1 MFYKSTLQRAALAAM
16 LVAAGACTDLVVTNP
31 NEPDKERALRTG
43 ADIEALIAG
52 TFRMWWDLQQGNDIG
67 LRLSNE
73 TNLAIVLA
81 YAGDVGAGNGFG
93 GSGGMAFD
101 PRRPVFNDNNNR
113 WGDFAKASWFA
124 LYRGMG
130 SIRDGLQSIAGGV
143 VVGQNGA
150 DNPRLQAFAKLM
162 QGLDLGHLSLI
173 YDQGYVFDETTKDLA
188 TVKLVPYKETLA
200 GARAYLAKARDL
212 SSKSTFTIPQ
222 GWMGPKSYTNQ
233 DLIRIAHS
241 YEARFMAEVAR
252 TPAERAAVN
261 WAEVLSHVEQGVTQD
276 FGVQLSGPGGFWKD
290 GLKDRYYALLAL
302 LGPADQSGGWQKWE
316 TLDPTSGRQPFLIA
330 TDDRRVTGATP
341 TSSGTSFNY
350 TAAVGGDPDRGIY
363 LASNYELIAWANMA
377 ATSLGFAPDLTVQE
391 MEFLKAEAY
400 IRLGRP
406 ADALPIINKTRTER
420 GKLPPAT
427 VNGVSGPRCVP
438 RTITGACGNLLETL
452 AWERKMEMLLLTV
465 GSEYYEERGM
475 GTLRKGNPLSLPV
488 PAKELFTLGL
498 PIYTTGGVGGPQ
510 SAPGPVGGP

>member
-1 MFYKSTLQRAALAAM
+1 MFSKSRLQRAAFGAL
-16 LVAAGACTDLVVTNP
+16 LVVAGACTDLAVTNP

-52 TFRMWWDLQQGNDIG
+52 TFRMWWDLQQGNAIG

-73 TNLAIVLA
+73 TRLSLVLA

-113 WGDFAKASWFA
+113 WGDFIKASWFA

-130 SIRDGLQSIAGGV
+130 SMRDGLQSIAGGV
-143 VVGQNGA
+143 RIGVNGA
-150 DNPRLQAFAKLM
+150 DTPRLQAFAKLM

-173 YDQGYVFDETTKDLA
+173 YDQGYVFDENTQDLS

-200 GARAYLAKARDL
+200 GARAFLAKARDL

-222 GWMGPKSYTNQ
+222 GWMGQRTYTNQ

-241 YEARFMAEVAR
+241 YEARFMAQVAR

-261 WAEVLSHVEQGVTQD
+261 WAEVLSHIERGVTQD
-276 FGVQLSGPGGFWKD
+276 FGVQLSGPGGFWRSGMKE
-290 GLKDRYYALLAL
+290 RYYMLLAGI
-302 LGPADQSGGWQKWE
+302 GPADQSGGWQTWE
-316 TLDPTSGRQPFLIA
+316 KQDPTSGRLPFLID
-330 TDDRRVTGATP
+330 TDDRRVTGGTP
-341 TSSGTSFNY
+341 TSAGSLYRY

-363 LASNYELIAWANMA
+363 LASNYELMRWADLSS
-377 ATSLGFAPDLTVQE
+377 TSLGFAPDLTVKE
-391 MEFLKAEAY
+391 MEFLKAEAL

-406 ADALPIINKTRTER
+406 AEALPFINKTRVEN

-452 AWERKMEMLLLTV
+452 AWERRMEMILQFV
-465 GSEYYEERGM
+465 GSEYYEQRGM
-475 GTLRKGNPLSLPV
+475 GTLRKGNFLSLPV

-510 SAPGPVGGP
+510 ASPGPVGGP